1 MIGRR
6 NSGKSARRLA
16 AIGFAAAVTAL
27 AASSPARAESFFFG
41 LFSPDIP
48 PVSIRQAIERSG
60 YTLRSALVR
69 RGDVYLCDVVDR
81 TGVGQ
86 RFIIDA
92 HKGTLIQRF
101 ALPRDAWGDGHRGD
115 LNTRSTGDDGGYA
128 PRSEVDVPARLP
140 YHEEYVNIGPNGDA
154 DVPTDIPRPHV
165 VARGPTSSVL
175 APAPLE
181 TKPPAPPEKPRVHV
195 AKPAPSPTAVA
206 PTATATVTSASVDPG
221 ASATIVVPAST
232 ITPQPTPSAAA
243 TTPTPAP
250 AASEPPKTA
259 EAEPAKPAPAPSPS
273 AAPTAKK
280 SINDIPVAPL
290 G

>member
-6 NSGKSARRLA
+6 NLGKSARRLA
-16 AIGFAAAVTAL
+16 AIGFVAAATAL
-27 AASSPARAESFFFG
+27 AAGAPARAESFFFG
-41 LFSPDIP
+41 LFSPDVP
-48 PVSIRQAIERSG
+48 PISIRQAIERSG

-69 RGDVYLCDVVDR
+69 RGDVYVCDVVDR
-81 TGVGQ
+81 AGVGQ

-92 HKGTLIQRF
+92 HKGTLLQRF
-101 ALPRDAWGDGHRGD
+101 AVPRDASGDSRRGD
-115 LNTRSTGDDGGYA
+115 LNARSTGDDGGYA
-128 PRSEVDVPARLP
+128 PRPEVDVPARLP

-165 VARGPTSSVL
+165 VARGPMPSL
-175 APAPLE
+175 MAPSPVE
-181 TKPPAPPEKPRVHV
+181 TKPPPPEKPKVHI
-195 AKPAPSPTAVA
+195 AKPAPTPVA

-243 TTPTPAP
+243 ATPIPAP
-250 AASEPPKTA
+250 AASEQPKTA
-259 EAEPAKPAPAPSPS
+259 EAESAKPAPAPSPS

-290 G
+290 D